1 MDQRIINLRHE
12 LHALAEPSGGEVKT
26 KAKLKEFLRANTTL
40 ELIDCGGGF
49 YAAHREAEKLKKS
62 LALRADFDA
71 LALPDGG
78 YAHLCGHDG
87 HSAALCAVALGLE
100 GKTFGRDIF
109 LLFQPAEETGEGA
122 KGCLELLMR
131 EKPGEIY
138 GAHNLPGFE
147 FGKVFTRAGTFAC
160 ASRGLTL
167 KFKGKATHAAYPELG
182 VSPAAAVGDLLGI
195 ASKPVTGTDGM
206 VLCTVIGVKMGEKA
220 FGAAAA
226 DAEIWLTLRG
236 EYDRE
241 LTALYE
247 RLLGKAR
254 ELSEKYGLTLTYEDC
269 DVFPST
275 ENDPG
280 SAATIMR
287 YCDGNE
293 LEVPMRW
300 SEDFG
305 WYLKYCR
312 GAFFGIGA
320 GVGHAPLHSECYEYP
335 DELLEPT
342 AEAFMKLIREE
353 NAGSPDGF
361 EIITQ
366 ARAKELM
373 DSEKCVIVDT
383 RTRMEYKKGHIPGA
397 ILIPDYDLCNEA
409 EEKLPDQDAL
419 ILIYCRSG
427 RRSKLAAAEL
437 VELGYTNVKEF
448 GGIDEWKYET
458 EV

>member
-1 MDQRIINLRHE
+1 MDQRITNLRHE

-40 ELIDCGGGF
+40 ELIDCTGGF

-182 VSPAAAVGDLLGI
+182 VSPAAAVGDLLDI

-236 EYDRE
+236 EYDR
-241 LTALYE
+241 
-247 RLLGKAR
+247 
-254 ELSEKYGLTLTYEDC
+254 

-280 SAATIMR
+280 SAATILR

-312 GAFFGIGA
+312 GAFFGIGS

-353 NAGSPDGF
+353 NAGSSDGF